1 MPGGDRPPGRV
12 REQGMVRRCV
22 PRRIGTPDAERDTV
36 PDLVAQLLQV
46 APQSA
51 GSAGEVVK
59 VQIGAD
65 RGVPAG
71 DVEPDARHTHL
82 VLVRGHSPD
91 RHDVPEVAVGHQGGV
106 LGPRRDPAQLLQR
119 LLFVL
124 SEYLHGFEVGLGGA

>member
-1 MPGGDRPPGRV
+1 M
-12 REQGMVRRCV
+12 
-22 PRRIGTPDAERDTV
+22 
-36 PDLVAQLLQV
+36 